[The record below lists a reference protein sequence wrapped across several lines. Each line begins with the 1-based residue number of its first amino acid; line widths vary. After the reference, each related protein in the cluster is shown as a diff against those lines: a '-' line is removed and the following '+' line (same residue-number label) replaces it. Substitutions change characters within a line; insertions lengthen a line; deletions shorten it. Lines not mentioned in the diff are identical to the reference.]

1 MSIYY
6 QWHGN
11 NEEEHLLLMAHRG
24 RGGGNLFING
34 AATHLTGLATRRAG
48 SSINVAAPDTE
59 KIDVL
64 PCSDLKC

>member
-24 RGGGNLFING
+24 RSSSNLFING
-34 AATHLTGLATRRAG
+34 AATHLTSLATRRVG
-48 SSINVAAPDTE
+48 SSINAAGPDTE
-59 KIDVL
+59 KIDAL
-64 PCSDLKC
+64 PCSDLEC